1 MRVRSFTIYHIYKRN
16 ATLFKDRIAIQSE
29 NEKVT
34 YGELFNQ
41 VNRVAGWLNG
51 KGIRKGD
58 RIAILAK
65 NDPQFFPLMGG
76 IASAGAIMVPINFRL
91 STEEIGYNLTNT
103 EPVLI
108 AVDPDFEKAISELR
122 GICPS

>member
-1 MRVRSFTIYHIYKRN
+1 MRVRSFTVYDIYKRN
-16 ATLFKDRIAIQSE
+16 ATLFKNQIAIKSE

-34 YGELFNQ
+34 YGELFDQ

-51 KGIRKGD
+51 KGVRKGD

-65 NDPQFFPLMGG
+65 NYPQFFPLMGG

-91 STEEIGYNLTNT
+91 WVQSYQY
-103 EPVLI
+103 
-108 AVDPDFEKAISELR
+108 
-122 GICPS
+122 